1 IGFLAPSHDE
11 LAQSFLGYLG
21 GTLATAFSGDTLL
34 AAGDRAPTKAP
45 LALPAP
51 MLTEVASVLDGLR
64 WDRAL
69 TERFV
74 GCFLT
79 RPKPHVVFTPPARP
93 LSPDAFAQRLA
104 TRGRLTLAL
113 PTRGLVQR
121 NRIFCNGEAH
131 DVDAAT
137 ARAFTTLVHDRT
149 LPLPLKLRAT
159 SEELLYGW
167 YEAGY
172 LRIDKR

>member
-1 IGFLAPSHDE
+1 
-11 LAQSFLGYLG
+11 
-21 GTLATAFSGDTLL
+21 LATAFSGDTLL

-51 MLTEVASVLDGLR
+51 MAAEVARVLDGLR
-64 WDRAL
+64 WDRGF
-69 TERFV
+69 TERFL

-79 RPKPHVVFTPPARP
+79 RPKPHVVFVPPARP
-93 LSPDAFAQRLA
+93 LLPDAFAKRLA

-121 NRIFCNGEAH
+121 QRIYCNGEAH

-137 ARAFTTLVHDRT
+137 ARAFTTLVEERT
-149 LPLPLKLRAT
+149 LPLPLKLPAAT
-159 SEELLYGW
+159 EELLFGW

-172 LRIDKR
+172 LRCHKS